1 MHPAASSSGHGQ
13 TTETAAATSA
23 AMVGRRVFDEAEVAR
38 MYNFPV
44 TP

>member
-1 MHPAASSSGHGQ
+1 MHPAASSSGHSQ
-13 TTETAAATSA
+13 TTETAAATLA
-23 AMVGRRVFDEAEVAR
+23 AMVSRRVFDDVELAR